1 ALVISDYRAQGYRSL
16 DRLQQLY
23 GHLGTAFGGRRATA
37 ITGQKLIEYRDA
49 RLAEGAAPAT
59 VDLEL
64 RALARGFRLA
74 RKLHRVAVMPEF
86 PELEGA
92 RIREGFFETADFEA
106 VLRELPAHLALSVP
120 ARGVGRHGPAPPAR
134 AARPARADRARL
146 APDRGAEPGARGRP
160 REDGDA
166 SDGPQDPDRVRS
178 LRHRERGGPPGGPGE
193 ARR

>member
-23 GHLGTAFGGRRATA
+23 GHLGTAFAGRRATA
-37 ITGQKLIEYRDA
+37 ITGQKLVEYRDA

-74 RKLHRVAVMPEF
+74 RKVHRVAGVPEF

-106 VLRELPAHLALSVP
+106 VLRELPAHLQPPLTFAFYSGWRVSEVCGLTWDRVDLAAGVVRLDVGTTKSGAGRTLPFDVLPPLRALF
-120 ARGVGRHGPAPPAR
+120 AQQR
-134 AARPARADRARL
+134 AA
-146 APDRGAEPGARGRP
+146 
-160 REDGDA
+160 
-166 SDGPQDPDRVRS
+166 
-178 LRHRERGGPPGGPGE
+178 
-193 ARR
+193 